1 MQSSQI
7 KDLASCDK
15 KTINKIAFSKV
26 DLIWKTAEI
35 SHKHLQHLCKKTLKL
50 CNYTYTMH

>member
-35 SHKHLQHLCKKTLKL
+35 SHKHLQQTAQK
-50 CNYTYTMH
+50 NSQIV